1 MTKVIEMSA
10 GRIMQKSDLVA
21 MDPAKMTEF
30 MAEIAVSGKPIR
42 FVDSIPYFFSTKNV
56 LACVDEVDVESLKL
70 IAERRE
76 LTITDEEYDLMSRMK
91 ALKASLIARIETS
104 KVDYPFAKVPD
115 GWSVETN
122 LHINK
127 TTVNRVRNDYSITI
141 KSLEKLWNMA
151 SKKWAGDETATGRMN
166 INASGYSRT
175 AVVGKNK
182 IEVGCQSIDRFELEQ
197 VAIHFGW
204 EFPR

>member
-1 MTKVIEMSA
+1 MTKVIELQA

-30 MAEIAVSGKPIR
+30 MAEISVSGKPIR

-70 IAERRE
+70 IAEHRE
-76 LTITDEEYDLMSRMK
+76 MVITDEEYELMSRMK
-91 ALKASLIARIETS
+91 VLKASLIARIETS
-104 KVDYPFAKVPD
+104 KMDYPFAKVPD
-115 GWSVETN
+115 GWSVETS
-122 LHINK
+122 LHISK
-127 TTVNRVRNDYSITI
+127 TTVNRVRNDYTITI
-141 KSLEKLWNMA
+141 KTLEKIWNMA
-151 SKKWAGDETATGRMN
+151 SKQWAGDETATARMN

-182 IEVGCQSIDRFELEQ
+182 IDIGCQRIERFEIEQ
-197 VAIHFGW
+197 VAVHFGW